1 MHEYRLCQLDELNDR
16 EPAYCQVNG
25 LDLVVIRY
33 DNNVSVLYGRCL
45 HRGALMSDGY
55 IDGQNLICGLHGW
68 DYRYD
73 TGVSE
78 YNNDEVL
85 HKFST
90 EIRNKSVWVDDGE
103 INAYLNEHPQ
113 PFRQEEYLGL
123 YADTHP
129 EDTEPYTGY
138 IKELAQNGLKKHGR
152 HGPSAAMGLD
162 RNTLP
167 KWEDIQFLPAQLAT
181 RPLMDDAE
189 VHTRVV
195 IGPASKKPV
204 ALAIPVFVSDMSF
217 GALSREAK
225 IALSMGAELAGT
237 GICSGEGGILPE
249 ELSGLQPMLTFRGL
263 AVHEF
268 QGSDCPAAMREI
280 GRLRERIF
288 RKSGA
293 GRGGELDL
301 DDLDFGPHA
310 YTQLIAFDPA
320 EEEIV
325 ATYRYQWG
333 SRAAEGGDQVLR
345 TSNLF
350 DYSDDFRRNRLPY
363 AMELGRS
370 VVNDKA
376 KRQRFGLFA
385 IWKGLSALLNR
396 HPALRYFFGNVTLY
410 KSMDAGARDLLVAWL
425 ETHYPPPGPML
436 QAKPDVHY
444 RPGSGQPAA
453 VREAVDA
460 GIPDT
465 PSNRIKT
472 LRSLLAEFEE
482 SVPPIL
488 LSYLAA
494 GTDIWFGETVVDQD
508 FGNALEIGIVI
519 PASNI
524 DRDFR
529 SRFE

>member
-1 MHEYRLCQLDELNDR
+1 MVL
-16 EPAYCQVNG
+16 G
-25 LDLVVIRY
+25 
-33 DNNVSVLYGRCL
+33 NNNAG
-45 HRGALMSDGY
+45 
-55 IDGQNLICGLHGW
+55 IEK
-68 DYRYD
+68 
-73 TGVSE
+73 T
-78 YNNDEVL
+78 
-85 HKFST
+85 ST
-90 EIRNKSVWVDDGE
+90 
-103 INAYLNEHPQ
+103 
-113 PFRQEEYLGL
+113 
-123 YADTHP
+123 
-129 EDTEPYTGY
+129 
-138 IKELAQNGLKKHGR
+138 
-152 HGPSAAMGLD
+152 AA
-162 RNTLP
+162 
-167 KWEDIQFLPAQLAT
+167 
-181 RPLMDDAE
+181 
-189 VHTRVV
+189 
-195 IGPASKKPV
+195 
-204 ALAIPVFVSDMSF
+204 
-217 GALSREAK
+217 
-225 IALSMGAELAGT
+225 
-237 GICSGEGGILPE
+237 E

-263 AVHEF
+263 DVFEF
-268 QGSDCPAAMREI
+268 RGRDCPAAMREI
-280 GRLRERIF
+280 GLLRERIF

-301 DDLDFGPHA
+301 DGLDFGPYA
-310 YTQLIAFDPA
+310 YTQLIAFDPE

-345 TSNLF
+345 TSSLF

-370 VVNDKA
+370 VVNDLA
-376 KRQRFGLFA
+376 KRRRFGLFA

-396 HPALRYFFGNVTLY
+396 HPGLCYFFGNVTLY